1 MSYELGT
8 EVGDLVGFK
17 VRFDKQTSDK
27 TKITFLT
34 DGYLMMD
41 AIRDKLFTQ
50 YSVIIVDEAH
60 ERSVETD
67 VVLSLLRN
75 AQVLRK
81 KRNVKKRLKLIVM
94 SATLDVDKFKTFF
107 DLEEHELTFVEET
120 ICSCLIAF

>member
-1 MSYELGT
+1 VAAISLANRVAYELGT
-8 EVGDLVGFK
+8 EVGETVGFK
-17 VRFDKQTSDK
+17 VRFDKQVSDK

-41 AIRDKLFTQ
+41 AIRNKTFDE

-75 AQVLRK
+75 AQTLRK
-81 KRNVKKRLKLIVM
+81 MRNPKKQLKLIIM
-94 SATLDVDKFKTFF
+94 SATLDVDKFKSFF
-107 DLEEHELTFVEET
+107 SLEDHGLT
-120 ICSCLIAF
+120 